1 MFVYLIKT
9 LEYKINIL
17 VDNEDTQGLIETTR
31 KFRWI
36 KAIFFCKCFLD
47 LLIIVTTI
55 LFYEPFVV
63 IYLGIRTVSVD
74 MAQKAQMKWGFI
86 TYHAGASLGIYLM
99 KYVFSALCVVIV
111 CLGDNSLSL
120 ISLDYWMLFLLV
132 VLVRTLGADFIKMFL
147 TIRFLLSGRTLDDF
161 LHK

>member
-1 MFVYLIKT
+1 MFVYLI
-9 LEYKINIL
+9 IL

-55 LFYEPFVV
+55 LFCKLFAV
-63 IYLGIRTVSVD
+63 IYLGIRTVGVD
-74 MAQKAQMKWGFI
+74 IVQIAQIKWGFI